1 MSLFSSNSYFKIKSV
16 LLAVLRWLLN
26 LRWPPRIYVLV
37 NDPLWTLRHIDIP
50 CFPIVFERLRWS
62 RRLRGWCCSYTRRK
76 IRRMKQQDIG
86 FSTISVGQA
95 MLIFSKVRRTVRY
108 FCFIPLNQFF
118 WPLFVSHC
126 LFQKDNPVF
135 VFLAWNKIFVN
146 KLS

>member
-95 MLIFSKVRRTVRY
+95 MLIFSKVHDAQCGISVL
-108 FCFIPLNQFF
+108 FHLINFF
-118 WPLFVSHC
+118 GHC
-126 LFQKDNPVF
+126 LSRIVCFRKITLCLY
-135 VFLAWNKIFVN
+135 FLHETKY
-146 KLS
+146 S